1 MPGAT
6 PATFPDPTNQ
16 ALTDQIAALD
26 RKWTGEFRGLKRTV
40 ATIRKAQ
47 TEIKGAHTAQAK
59 EITTV
64 KDEVLDLRAEVGR
77 LKPLTEAE
85 QQALANLVSTQ
96 LAQQIVRRWVGT
108 IRGRMVAVVAGVG
121 LAVTLASS
129 LASLFRHGF

>member
-6 PATFPDPTNQ
+6 PATFPDPSNQ

-59 EITTV
+59 DITTV
-64 KDEVLDLRAEVGR
+64 KGEVLDLKTEMGR

-96 LAQQIVRRWVGT
+96 LAQQIIRRWVGT
-108 IRGRMVAVVAGVG
+108 IRGRAIAIVTAGAI
-121 LAVTLASS
+121 LVTLVSS

>member
-6 PATFPDPTNQ
+6 PATFPDPSNQ

-59 EITTV
+59 DITTV
-64 KDEVLDLRAEVGR
+64 KGEVLDLKTEMGR

-96 LAQQIVRRWVGT
+96 LAQQIIRRWVGT
-108 IRGRMVAVVAGVG
+108 IRGRAIAVVTAGAI
-121 LAVTLASS
+121 LVTLVSS

>member
-1 MPGAT
+1 MAGAN
-6 PATFPDPTNQ
+6 PAIFPDPSNQ

-47 TEIKGAHTAQAK
+47 TEIKGNHSAQSRELGVVK
-59 EITTV
+59 E
-64 KDEVLDLRAEVGR
+64 ELLDIQAEMGR
-77 LKPLTEAE
+77 FKPLTEAE

-96 LAQQIVRRWVGT
+96 LAQQIIRRWVGT
-108 IRGRMVAVVAGVG
+108 MKGRVAAAAAA
-121 LAVTLASS
+121 LAIAVTLVSS